1 MKQAPPY
8 PVYGLWGVVHTPGR
22 VSSQWSIRGGESMEG
37 IHRERKKINKNICEM
52 LCILSLHLNFS
63 AILSR

>member
-22 VSSQWSIRGGESMEG
+22 VSSQRSIRGGESMEG
-37 IHRERKKINKNICEM
+37 IHRERKKKIKTSVKCFASYHFI
-52 LCILSLHLNFS
+52 
-63 AILSR
+63 